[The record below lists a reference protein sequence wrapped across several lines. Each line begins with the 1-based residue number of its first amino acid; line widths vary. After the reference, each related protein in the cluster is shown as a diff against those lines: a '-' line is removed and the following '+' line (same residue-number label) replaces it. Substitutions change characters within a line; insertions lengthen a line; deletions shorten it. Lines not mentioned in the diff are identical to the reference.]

1 MGMEIEWKYQ
11 ATPEIL
17 GKIVGSLPGK
27 FEIFRMKTVYFDTPD
42 RLLSAEK
49 ITLRIRREN
58 NASIATVKSPKQ
70 GLGRGEWE
78 CAGDNMAQVLPVLAK
93 ESGLPALNGLKSE
106 DLSPICGA
114 EFTRRAMRLAVPGG
128 EVELAL
134 DLGKVTGSGREAPI
148 CEVEIEGKTSQPAGE
163 IQWPVG
169 QKSWPAEPADQRSWF
184 SHVQTVSQRY
194 NSRIRSRT
202 DCRR

>member
-17 GKIVGSLPGK
+17 EEIANSFSGK
-27 FEIFRMKTVYFDTPD
+27 FEVFYMKTVYFDTPD
-42 RLLSAEK
+42 RLLSTEK

-78 CAGDNMAQVLPVLAK
+78 CAGENMAQVLPVLAQ
-93 ESGLPALNGLKSE
+93 ESSLSALKGLKSE

-114 EFTRRAMRLAVPGG
+114 EFTRRGHAPGG
-128 EVELAL
+128 PRRR
-134 DLGKVTGSGREAPI
+134 SGIGP
-148 CEVEIEGKTSQPAGE
+148 GPGE
-163 IQWPVG
+163 
-169 QKSWPAEPADQRSWF
+169 
-184 SHVQTVSQRY
+184 SH
-194 NSRIRSRT
+194 
-202 DCRR
+202 RRRPGGPHL

>member
-1 MGMEIEWKYQ
+1 MGLEIEWKYQ

-17 GKIVGSLPGK
+17 GKIVGSLPGG

-78 CAGDNMAQVLPVLAK
+78 CAGENMAEVLPVLAQ
-93 ESGLPALNGLKSE
+93 ESSLSALKGLKSE
-106 DLSPICGA
+106 D
-114 EFTRRAMRLAVPGG
+114 
-128 EVELAL
+128 
-134 DLGKVTGSGREAPI
+134 
-148 CEVEIEGKTSQPAGE
+148 
-163 IQWPVG
+163 
-169 QKSWPAEPADQRSWF
+169 
-184 SHVQTVSQRY
+184 
-194 NSRIRSRT
+194 
-202 DCRR
+202 

>member
-11 ATPEIL
+11 ASPEIL
-17 GKIVGSLPGK
+17 GKIVGSLSGE

-58 NASIATVKSPKQ
+58 DVSIATVKSPKQ

-78 CAGDNMAQVLPVLAK
+78 CAGENMAEVLPVLAR

-106 DLSPICGA
+106 DLRPICGA
-114 EFTRRAMRLAVPGG
+114 EFTRRAMRLSVPGG

-134 DLGKVTGSGREAPI
+134 DLGKVTGGGREAPI
-148 CEVEIEGKTSQPAGE
+148 CEVEIEGKTGDVSQWEVFARDFAEKFDLHSQP
-163 IQWPVG
+163 
-169 QKSWPAEPADQRSWF
+169 KSKF
-184 SHVQTVSQRY
+184 
-194 NSRIRSRT
+194 
-202 DCRR
+202 RRALALTLEEK